1 MKDNV
6 DHTDPARRLR
16 VWHVLLCLLA
26 LLILTWMVYYMR
38 ARAGFKA
45 ACEKVRAS
53 GYPIT
58 LAELNE
64 WYKLPDGEQ
73 NAADTILEAIDHF
86 NEWDTEKRKRLPVL
100 GEKNFEIAEPYDPN
114 TLKLAEEYLRDN
126 EQMITLLGNAAKIK
140 HCRYPVDF
148 TLGDTGAF
156 DHWVDIRRGIQ
167 TLAIVAQVYAEK
179 GQSDKAIDTLETMA
193 AIAHSF
199 AKEPMMISQIVLT
212 ICDDMT
218 ITNTTRVISR
228 CDLSDSQLNRL
239 AEMIKN
245 MQTHSPTSVGLV
257 GERCGMASAIDDDS
271 FREYALGDDWLDFA
285 FVAARVTGFVY
296 NDLVFNMEL
305 YTDAIN
311 ASNLPLAMQV
321 KSAEATQKKI
331 DSLGSIRLVSRM
343 TMPGI
348 SRMIE
353 RNLRYATKLR
363 VAQIAI
369 AAERWRVAHGQ
380 LPEKLDQLIPQYIQK
395 IPIDPFDG
403 NRLRYKKTSE
413 GFIVYSIGIDKIDDG
428 GLKTKLKDIVFEIK
442 HKTR

>member
-1 MKDNV
+1 MNENV
-6 DHTDPARRLR
+6 DHTDPTRRLR
-16 VWHVLLCLLA
+16 VWHVLLCLFVF
-26 LLILTWMVYYMR
+26 LILTWMVYYMR
-38 ARAGFKA
+38 ARADFKA

-58 LAELNE
+58 LTELNE

-114 TLKLAEEYLRDN
+114 TLQLAEEYLRDN

-140 HCRYPVDF
+140 HCRYPVDLEMGINCS
-148 TLGDTGAF
+148 LGHLGELKNAVRLLSIET
-156 DHWVDIRRGIQ
+156 
-167 TLAIVAQVYAEK
+167 QVYAEK
-179 GQSDKAIDTLETMA
+179 NQRDKAIDTLETMA
-193 AIAHSF
+193 AIAHSLS
-199 AKEPMMISQIVLT
+199 KEPMLISQLVL
-212 ICDDMT
+212 IACDNMT
-218 ITNTTRVISR
+218 TTTASRIISR

-239 AEMIKN
+239 ADMIKN
-245 MQTHSPTSVGLV
+245 MQTHSLISVGLV
-257 GERCGMASAIDDDS
+257 GERCFMASAIDDG
-271 FREYALGDDWLDFA
+271 RLRGDAYGNGWLDVA
-285 FVAARVTGFVY
+285 FVAARVTGLAY

-305 YTDAIN
+305 LTDAFN
-311 ASNLPLAMQV
+311 ASNLSLTMQI
-321 KSAEATQKKI
+321 KSIEAIRKKI
-331 DSLGSIRLVSRM
+331 DSLGSIHLVSRM
-343 TMPGI
+343 TMSGTPRLVEI
-348 SRMIE
+348 D
-353 RNLRYATKLR
+353 LKYATNLR

-428 GLKTKLKDIVFEIK
+428 GLNTKMSKRSGRIG
-442 HKTR
+442 